1 MSLSDRIFSAPVLS
15 ERRVQIGDPTPTPRL
30 VIDPRPQTVKDAE
43 QRHAQRITALNTR
56 HQEALETAYR
66 NGYNDGATLAR
77 DEAQSEVKRATDIV
91 SSFRAE
97 VLRTRTEWCRVYEE
111 QMVAL
116 VCHAL
121 ERILGDRPPVA
132 ERVLHAL
139 RRAFACLGEGDRI
152 TVRCHPDDMEFVRQA
167 VESPAGEDIATRRIQ
182 VVADDMVQSGGCLL
196 ETDLG
201 IVDARVEQQL
211 RILRGTLMEAATAAG
226 AEGDASPA
234 SR

>member
-1 MSLSDRIFSAPVLS
+1 MSSSDHVVSAPVLS
-15 ERRVQIGDPTPTPRL
+15 PRRVRIGDPTAMPRL

-43 QRHAQRITALNTR
+43 ERHARRITALNVR

-77 DEAQSEVKRATDIV
+77 DEAQADVKRAANVVT
-91 SSFRAE
+91 SLGAE
-97 VLRTRTEWCRVYEE
+97 MTRTRSEWCKVYEE

-167 VESPAGEDIATRRIQ
+167 VATSSGDEIGARRVQ
-182 VVADDMVQSGGCLL
+182 VMADDMVQSGGCLL

-201 IVDARVEQQL
+201 VVDARVEQQL
-211 RILRGTLMEAATAAG
+211 QILRGTLMEAATAAG
-226 AEGDASPA
+226 TEGDASPA